1 MTLTV
6 RLKPDIETALELHC
20 AERGVSKSLVVQEV
34 LAEYLARPPGR
45 TSRRGAGA
53 EVHGQPSAAYRA
65 FDALGLIGAVSG
77 VGPADKA
84 GVRAAFDHWAEA
96 KRRSWAA
103 AAPAPG
109 PGKSRRAP
117 AKRAAR

>member
-6 RLKPDIETALELHC
+6 RLKPDLEAALDVHC

-34 LAEYLARPPGR
+34 LAEYLARLSGSSTAR
-45 TSRRGAGA
+45 VAVATANA
-53 EVHGQPSAAYRA
+53 EPSAAFRA
-65 FDALGLIGAVSG
+65 FEALGLVGAASG
-77 VGPADKA
+77 VGPAGKA
-84 GVRAAFDHWAEA
+84 GVRAAFDRWAGA

-103 AAPAPG
+103 TQTPGPAP
-109 PGKSRRAP
+109 SRRAS

>member
-45 TSRRGAGA
+45 KTSRAAAAVAPA
-53 EVHGQPSAAYRA
+53 EPSAAYRA
-65 FDALGLIGAVSG
+65 FEALGLIGAVSG

-84 GVRAAFDHWAEA
+84 GVRAAFDRWAEA

-103 AAPAPG
+103 AASG
-109 PGKSRRAP
+109 PVPKRNRRAP